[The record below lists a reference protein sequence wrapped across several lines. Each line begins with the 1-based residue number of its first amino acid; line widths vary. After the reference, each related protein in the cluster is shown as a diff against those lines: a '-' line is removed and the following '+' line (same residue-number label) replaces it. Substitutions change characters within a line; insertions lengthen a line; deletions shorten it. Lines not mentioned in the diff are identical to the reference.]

1 MRLLKEARH
10 LRVAVLESDLRFK
23 ISIPFIFISG
33 LITPPLMFLIFSGFM
48 TGAKQKMDGLR
59 NWMAVR
65 CCGCVKDVSIDM
77 SFVNN

>member
-1 MRLLKEARH
+1 MQ
-10 LRVAVLESDLRFK
+10 VVVLDFELRFK
-23 ISIPFIFISG
+23 ISIPFIFVSDFIE
-33 LITPPLMFLIFSGFM
+33 PPLMFLIFSGFM